1 MRTIEDIW
9 ERAREDAGFVSE
21 EVRVYLLP
29 GAKRG
34 GYWAMYFKPGDWLVT
49 DYDFPFRANQLADA
63 NGSGLS
69 LHRVA
74 VYGGLREPELAG
86 LMRHEL
92 EHAVQQRRYGDASW
106 TVYERTIAAIGLQY
120 DSRPGSGCI
129 YNAVPVERDANAAS
143 AAHVVPT
150 YGPLAQEILEGE
162 HSVLFRSPEGPLPL
176 DSLGLRSLAFAA
188 VHAQAFEVE
197 LAEHSEAVGGVFDEL
212 VSDAAARWALIA
224 KDVVVRSLANESLR
238 SIPSDAAVTD
248 AGSMPA
254 TAWYLA
260 RDRLLDAYEHAL
272 ALIS

>member
-1 MRTIEDIW
+1 
-9 ERAREDAGFVSE
+9 
-21 EVRVYLLP
+21 
-29 GAKRG
+29 
-34 GYWAMYFKPGDWLVT
+34 
-49 DYDFPFRANQLADA
+49 
-63 NGSGLS
+63 
-69 LHRVA
+69 
-74 VYGGLREPELAG
+74 
-86 LMRHEL
+86 MRHEL

-106 TVYERTIAAIGLQY
+106 TVYERTIAAIGSQY

-150 YGPLAQEILEGE
+150 YGPLAKEILEGE
-162 HSVLFRSPEGPLPL
+162 HSVLLRSPEGPLPL

-188 VHAQAFEVE
+188 VHAQAFEAE

-212 VSDAAARWALIA
+212 VSDAPARWALIA

-254 TAWYLA
+254 TAWYPV